1 MCSMY
6 NIVMFPVLYNRQVF
20 NSLNHFWRLNHV
32 KVSNGPSSG
41 GANSTTA
48 GTKAAEKTEENIP
61 DKKPESE
68 SEEEDDF
75 GFDLFG

>member
-1 MCSMY
+1 MK
-6 NIVMFPVLYNRQVF
+6 
-20 NSLNHFWRLNHV
+20 HV
-32 KVSNGPSSG
+32 KVSNGPSTG
-41 GANSTTA
+41 GAGSTTA
-48 GTKAAEKTEENIP
+48 GAKVAEKIEENIP

>member
-6 NIVMFPVLYNRQVF
+6 NIVMFPVLYNRQVVISF
-20 NSLNHFWRLNHV
+20 LKFSMKHV
-32 KVSNGPSSG
+32 KVSNGPSTG
-41 GANSTTA
+41 GAGSTTA

>member
-1 MCSMY
+1 ML
-6 NIVMFPVLYNRQVF
+6 F
-20 NSLNHFWRLNHV
+20 HFWNFQWPIFKL
-32 KVSNGPSSG
+32 KVSNGPSTG
-41 GANSTTA
+41 GAGSATV
-48 GTKAAEKTEENIP
+48 GTKDAEKTEENIP